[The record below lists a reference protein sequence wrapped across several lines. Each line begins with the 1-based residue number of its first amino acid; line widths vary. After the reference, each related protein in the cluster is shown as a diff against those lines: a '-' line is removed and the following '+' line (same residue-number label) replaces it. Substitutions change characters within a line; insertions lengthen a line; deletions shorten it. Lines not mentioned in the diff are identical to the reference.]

1 MKVRLLSD
9 LHLEFEPFTLS
20 YHGEDILVL
29 AGDVSAH
36 IEQTMTL
43 VRNYLEENHHPQIVF
58 ILGNHDYYHKSLQ
71 ETHTFY
77 ENIDID
83 RFHYLQDE
91 SVVIQGI
98 RFHGTTLWTDM
109 DNGDQKTMLVS
120 SHIINDYKQIKGSDR
135 SMSFTPDQSYV
146 IHCNSKKKL
155 IKCLDKSKE
164 PVVVVSH
171 HLPSHKSIDPK
182 YKSFPASGAFAS
194 HLEDLVVKAYM
205 WIHGHTHS
213 NLDYMIDD
221 TRVVCNPK
229 GYKDENNDFNPCLII
244 EI

>member
-9 LHLEFEPFTLS
+9 LHLEFEPFDLS
-20 YHGEDILVL
+20 YLGEDILVL
-29 AGDVSAH
+29 AGDVSAR

-43 VRNYLEENHHPQIVF
+43 VRNYLEENHHPQIIF

-91 SVVIQGI
+91 SVVIQGT

-109 DNGDQKTMLVS
+109 DNGDQKTMLIS
-120 SHIINDYKQIKGSDR
+120 SHVINDYKQIKG
-135 SMSFTPDQSYV
+135 FTPAQSYV
-146 IHCNSKKKL
+146 IHRNSKKKL
-155 IKCLDKSKE
+155 IKCLNKSKE

-171 HLPSHKSIDPK
+171 HLPSHKSINPK

-194 HLEDLVVKAYM
+194 HLDYIVVKAYM

-213 NLDYMIDD
+213 NLDYMIDN
-221 TRVVCNPK
+221 TRVLCNPK
-229 GYKDENNDFNPCLII
+229 GYKDENKDFNAYLII